1 MKKLAILL
9 SFFLLFSLVSCAS
22 TGEKDVPDGTESQT
36 TTTAGVTTTAAK
48 TTQQTTT
55 QKPETTTKEPENP
68 FAKRLEI
75 TYLTRFCDNYEE
87 GRWDELELEE
97 KFNIDLKVW
106 NIDAYSAEQ
115 CAMMA
120 AAGDWADTGYINGY
134 DPVRGYNEGLTRNI
148 SLEQIKTMLPEYYAI
163 LQSNPIGFKFNYI
176 QDEVD
181 NYYGISFCYAMNNY
195 WYHVNCFRLDWLE
208 NVGYAINDLQEVKLS
223 YEGLS
228 KAKEGVMYLSNHI
241 FSFDEFCDIMRSFT
255 EDDPDGDG
263 DDNTFGAMFPLTGP
277 SYGST
282 WTDIYTGM
290 FGITSYYTTWLHY
303 DDTSG
308 NYVPPYATSGWRDFL
323 VFINDMLS
331 KGYMNYLVDVTGTND
346 YLGNFYGC
354 LNTGAYGH
362 FPLDALYNMNPTY
375 PNWVRDW
382 VPNGLLSLDPG
393 AKFVVVPAI
402 VGPDGQGGNRRY
414 LDTPFRDGAWGTW
427 SFGAGCTDEKLER
440 CLAMLRYTHF
450 TNEGF
455 YRYYYGLEGV
465 HYKWSGEPYNSAI
478 IATDVSKIPKKYTSN
493 AIQAIF
499 ATDKF
504 LVDFKKWSMVSEWFY
519 ELCKFQ
525 IENDWFTKYT
535 LEPDKLISRLFMGN
549 EMYDE
554 YIKLRDTVNSDILT
568 VSNNF
573 RNKAFRGELADI
585 NAEWST
591 YIDQLY
597 RAGLEKYVEIFNRK
611 EFEMFEIDKSKLY

>member
-1 MKKLAILL
+1 MKKLSLLL
-9 SFFLLFSLVSCAS
+9 SVFLLFTMVSCTQS
-22 TGEKDVPDGTESQT
+22 SEQPPPT
-36 TTTAGVTTTAAK
+36 TTTKATVT
-48 TTQQTTT
+48 
-55 QKPETTTKEPENP
+55 EPVNP
-68 FAKRLEI
+68 FANHLEI

-87 GRWDELELEE
+87 GRWDEKELEE

-115 CAMMA
+115 CTMMA
-120 AAGDWADTGYINGY
+120 AAGDWADTGYVNGY
-134 DPVRGYNEGLTRNI
+134 DPVRAYNEGLTRNI
-148 SLEQIKTMLPEYYAI
+148 TLDQIRTKLPEYYSI
-163 LQSNPIGFKFNYI
+163 LESNPIGFQFNLI
-176 QDEVD
+176 PEEPDT
-181 NYYGISFCYAMNNY
+181 YYGISFCYAMNNY

-208 NVGYAINDLQEVKLS
+208 NVGYGIDDLTEVKLS

-228 KAKEGVMYLSNHI
+228 QAAEDTIFLSNHI
-241 FSFDEFCDIMRSFT
+241 FSFDEFTDIMRAFT
-255 EDDPDGDG
+255 EDDPDGNG
-263 DDNTFGAMFPLTGP
+263 VDDTFGAMYPLTGP

-290 FGITSYYTTWLHY
+290 FGVTSYYTTWLHY
-303 DDTSG
+303 DEASG

-331 KGYMNYLVDVTGTND
+331 KGYMNYMQNVTETND

-362 FPLDALYNMNPTY
+362 FPLDALYNMNPGY
-375 PNWVRDW
+375 PAWVRDW
-382 VPNGLLSLDPG
+382 VPNGLLSKDPG
-393 AKFVVVPAI
+393 AQFVILPVI
-402 VGPDGQGGNRRY
+402 VGPDGKGGNRRY

-427 SFGAGCTDEKLER
+427 SFGASCTDEKLDR
-440 CLAMLRYTHF
+440 CLALLRYTHF
-450 TNEGF
+450 TDEGF
-455 YRYYYGLEGV
+455 YRYYYGLENV

-478 IATDVSKIPKKYTSN
+478 IATDITKIPKQYTSN

-504 LVDFKKWSMVSEWFY
+504 LTDFKKWSMVSEFFY
-519 ELCKFQ
+519 TLCEFQ
-525 IENDWFTKYT
+525 IENDWFVNYT

-549 EMYDE
+549 DMYDE
-554 YIKLRDTVNSDILT
+554 YIKLRDTIQSDILT
-568 VSNNF
+568 VSNDF
-573 RNKAFRGELADI
+573 RNKAFQGELANI

-597 RAGLEKYVEIFNRK
+597 AAGLEEYVKIFNRE
-611 EFEMFEIDKSKLY
+611 EFKLFEIDKSKLY